1 MARKLDPK
9 IAEVLKDHGFGP
21 EACWDCHGTWV
32 VYHRVLEAIAAKSG
46 IEFAQ
51 PHIIEAHA
59 EKGIASLCVT
69 GSLGDKTEWSIGE
82 ASPKNNK
89 NAYCWA
95 MAEKRGKDRVVLKLI
110 GLHGLAYSEE
120 EADDFKSNIAKNLPE
135 AGSRDITDGIGTQ
148 AADPPNLDL
157 MTPWN
162 EVEAEF
168 SDPKEYLQALSEK
181 LESVG
186 AYWPANEGVV
196 EFIGKTFQDKG
207 LKAQARAVF
216 KFGRDAWAQSPDN
229 PKNKINDPAQQQPLE
244 GSDKPTGAP
253 F

>member
-1 MARKLDPK
+1 MARKLDAQIVK
-9 IAEVLKDHGFGP
+9 VLKDHGFGP

-32 VYHRVLEAIAAKSG
+32 VYHRVLEAIAAKAG

-51 PHIIEAHA
+51 PHIIEADGA
-59 EKGIASLCVT
+59 NGIAALAVT
-69 GSLGDKTEWSIGE
+69 GTLEGKITWSIGE

-95 MAEKRGKDRVVLKLI
+95 MAEKRAKDRVILKLI

-120 EADDFKSNIAKNLPE
+120 EADDFKASGGGN
-135 AGSRDITDGIGTQ
+135 RDITYGIGTQ

-168 SDPKEYLQALSEK
+168 TDPKEYLEALTEK

-186 AYWPANEGVV
+186 AYWPSNEHVV
-196 EFIGKTFQDKG
+196 IFIGQTFEDKG

-229 PKNKINDPAQQQPLE
+229 PLNKKETID
-244 GSDKPTGAP
+244 G
-253 F
+253 